1 MEKYEILNE
10 IGHGNFG
17 KIYKIRRNQDNK
29 ILIWKELDYSQMSS
43 KEKEQIVTEVN
54 ILRELDHP
62 NIVKYYERVIDKKN
76 SKIYIIMEYCEGGDI
91 SHLIKSY
98 KNKSQYIPEPIIW
111 KIFTQVLK
119 AVHAIHTHKQG
130 KIIHRDIKPS
140 NIFLDKNNN
149 IKLGDFGLSRILPQ
163 ETTFAYSHVGTP
175 YYMSPEQ
182 IEETKYNEKS
192 DIWSLGCFLYEMAA
206 LRPPFQAKNQIMLGM
221 RIKSGKIERIDKMY
235 SNELWKCICLMMN
248 INYEKRPSTSDLMK
262 IHEIKVRI
270 KEEEIEMLFENIK
283 ALEEKLKN
291 KEIELNLRE
300 KELNDRENK
309 LNEIEK
315 NNYLKENELNEKE
328 KNLIELE
335 KKLKMS
341 TSTWYSNN
349 SRLKSSNNSDIN
361 NTYNNNFVYNMS
373 PNLNTNKNFSSI
385 NNNELENFL
394 SYTNNTNNN
403 KEININISDSNKL
416 SKSNTIYHSLEN
428 IVNTYTK
435 NYTNRANLNYNY
447 INKKQYL
454 TQSKSVANCFSSA
467 KNIINFENLKSNEN
481 KTNKSTTIEISHKN
495 ENNINNN
502 TINIKNK
509 DNSISLFSPVNTS
522 KNRNVINFNSG
533 DNLKINPQFRNKPSP
548 IGNNILTNGRKF
560 SNNLSNLIN
569 YSSLL
574 SNMSSIKPK
583 KFTIKI
589 NTNANIKKNIEE
601 QKNNSNYKRPRN
613 KISLIKNTKKNL
625 SKLQQILNRSNTPR
639 MNNIP
644 TKLEYKDNGTYSN
657 YIYNSK
663 NIVKYKEKN
672 NEKSFGNILTNIK
685 RQNININDKEAKS
698 LKSCV
703 NLKKNIKSNNNK
715 NITYRSNSSFNILN
729 KGS

>member
-1 MEKYEILNE
+1 MENYEILSQ

-17 KIYKIRRNQDNK
+17 KIFKIRRKQDNK
-29 ILIWKELDYSQMSS
+29 ILIWKELDYGQMTS

-54 ILRELDHP
+54 ILRELNHP

-91 SHLIKSY
+91 SHLINSY
-98 KNKSQYIPEPIIW
+98 KKKGQYIPEEIIW

-192 DIWSLGCFLYEMAA
+192 DIWSLGCFLYELAA

-221 RIKSGKIERIDKMY
+221 RIKSGKIERIDKRY
-235 SNELWKCICLMMN
+235 SDELWKLICYMMN
-248 INYEKRPSTSDLMK
+248 TNYEKRPSTWDLMK
-262 IHEIKVRI
+262 INEIKVRI
-270 KEEEIEMLFENIK
+270 KEEEIDILLGNIK
-283 ALEEKLKN
+283 VLEEKLKN
-291 KEIELNLRE
+291 KEKELNLRE
-300 KELNDRENK
+300 KELNERENK

-315 NNYLKENELNEKE
+315 NNSLKENELNEKE
-328 KNLIELE
+328 KNLLELE

-361 NTYNNNFVYNMS
+361 N
-373 PNLNTNKNFSSI
+373 NTNKN
-385 NNNELENFL
+385 NNVNNELGNFL
-394 SYTNNTNNN
+394 SYTNNNN

-416 SKSNTIYHSLEN
+416 SKSNNIYHSLEN

-435 NYTNRANLNYNY
+435 NYTNRANLNYNNNY
-447 INKKQYL
+447 INKTQYL
-454 TQSKSVANCFSSA
+454 TQSKSVTNCFSSA
-467 KNIINFENLKSNEN
+467 KNISINFENLNLK
-481 KTNKSTTIEISHKN
+481 
-495 ENNINNN
+495 ENNDNN
-502 TINIKNK
+502 TIISNQ
-509 DNSISLFSPVNTS
+509 DNSMSLFSPINAS
-522 KNRNVINFNSG
+522 KNKTVINFNSKE
-533 DNLKINPQFRNKPSP
+533 NSKLNQQFRNKPSL
-548 IGNNILTNGRKF
+548 IGNNNFNNTRKF

-574 SNMSSIKPK
+574 SNMSTIKPK
-583 KFTIKI
+583 KFSIKI
-589 NTNANIKKNIEE
+589 DTNLNIKKNIEE
-601 QKNNSNYKRPRN
+601 QKNNNNSNYKRPRN
-613 KISLIKNTKKNL
+613 KIALIKNTKKNL
-625 SKLQQILNRSNTPR
+625 SRLQQILNRSNTPR

-644 TKLEYKDNGTYSN
+644 TKVEYKDNGTYTS
-657 YIYNSK
+657 YVYNSK
-663 NIVKYKEKN
+663 NIAKYKERNN
-672 NEKSFGNILTNIK
+672 NEKNSGNTLTNIK
-685 RQNININDKEAKS
+685 RQNININVKES
-698 LKSCV
+698 RTLKSCV

-729 KGS
+729 KAS

>member
-17 KIYKIRRNQDNK
+17 KIYKIRRKQDNK

-91 SHLIKSY
+91 SHLIKNY
-98 KNKSQYIPEPIIW
+98 KNKSQLIPEPIIW

-140 NIFLDKNNN
+140 NVFLDKNNN

-385 NNNELENFL
+385 NNNELGNFL

>member
-17 KIYKIRRNQDNK
+17 KIYKIRRKQDNK

-98 KNKSQYIPEPIIW
+98 KNKSKLIPEPIIW

-140 NIFLDKNNN
+140 NVFLDKNNN

-385 NNNELENFL
+385 NNNELGNFL

-416 SKSNTIYHSLEN
+416 SKSNIIYHSLEN

-467 KNIINFENLKSNEN
+467 KNIMNFENLKSNEN
-481 KTNKSTTIEISHKN
+481 KANKSTTIEISHKN

-509 DNSISLFSPVNTS
+509 DNSLSLFSPVNTS

-589 NTNANIKKNIEE
+589 NTNANIKKNNEE

>member
-17 KIYKIRRNQDNK
+17 KIYKIRRKQDNK

-91 SHLIKSY
+91 SHLINNY
-98 KNKSQYIPEPIIW
+98 KKKGQYIPEEIIW

-140 NIFLDKNNN
+140 NIFLDKSNN

-192 DIWSLGCFLYEMAA
+192 DIWSLGCFLYELAA

-221 RIKSGKIERIDKMY
+221 RIKSGKIERIDKRY
-235 SNELWKCICLMMN
+235 SDELWKLICYMMN
-248 INYEKRPSTSDLMK
+248 TNYEKRPSTWDLMK
-262 IHEIKVRI
+262 INEIKVRI
-270 KEEEIEMLFENIK
+270 KEEEIDILLGNIK
-283 ALEEKLKN
+283 VLEEKLKN
-291 KEIELNLRE
+291 KEKELNLRE
-300 KELNDRENK
+300 KELNERENK

-315 NNYLKENELNEKE
+315 NNSLKENELNEKE
-328 KNLIELE
+328 KNLFELE

-361 NTYNNNFVYNMS
+361 N
-373 PNLNTNKNFSSI
+373 NTNKN
-385 NNNELENFL
+385 NNVNNELGNFL
-394 SYTNNTNNN
+394 SYTNNNN

-416 SKSNTIYHSLEN
+416 SKSNNIYHSLEN

-435 NYTNRANLNYNY
+435 NYTNRANLNFNNNY
-447 INKKQYL
+447 INKTQYL
-454 TQSKSVANCFSSA
+454 TQSKSVTNCFSSA
-467 KNIINFENLKSNEN
+467 KNISINFENLNLK
-481 KTNKSTTIEISHKN
+481 
-495 ENNINNN
+495 ENNDNN
-502 TINIKNK
+502 TIISNK
-509 DNSISLFSPVNTS
+509 DNSISLFSPINAS
-522 KNRNVINFNSG
+522 KNKTVINFNSKE
-533 DNLKINPQFRNKPSP
+533 NSKLNQQFRNKPSL
-548 IGNNILTNGRKF
+548 IGNNNFNNTRKF

-574 SNMSSIKPK
+574 SNMSTIKPK
-583 KFTIKI
+583 KFSIKI
-589 NTNANIKKNIEE
+589 DTNLNIKKNIEE
-601 QKNNSNYKRPRN
+601 QKNNNNSNYKRPRN
-613 KISLIKNTKKNL
+613 KIALIKNTKKNL
-625 SKLQQILNRSNTPR
+625 SRLQQILNRSNTPR

-644 TKLEYKDNGTYSN
+644 TKIEYKDNGTYTS
-657 YIYNSK
+657 YVYNSK
-663 NIVKYKEKN
+663 NIAKYKERNN
-672 NEKSFGNILTNIK
+672 NEKNSGNTLTNIK
-685 RQNININDKEAKS
+685 RQNINICVKESRS

-729 KGS
+729 KAS